1 MGATMDAAMSLSLS
15 TSLRSARL
23 HLFEAFINQAA
34 QRRPAEAAHLAT
46 GRRGELAAFFHL
58 RRKGYIVIARSWRSA
73 RLRGDIDLIAWEQ
86 DTLCFV
92 EVKTRTT
99 RDMATAEAAVDEDK
113 RRTLRRLARAYM
125 RQLPDQAAPARFDIL
140 SIYFEKEK
148 AAEFELFRGAF
159 DWS

>member
-1 MGATMDAAMSLSLS
+1 MPPLHA
-15 TSLRSARL
+15 ARL
-23 HLFEAFINQAA
+23 HLMEGFISAA
-34 QRRPAEAAHLAT
+34 ARRRVAEPAHLAT
-46 GRRGELAAFFHL
+46 GRRGETAAYFHL
-58 RRKGYIVIARSWRSA
+58 RRNGYIVVARGWRSS
-73 RLRGDIDLIAWEQ
+73 RHPGDLDLIAW
-86 DTLCFV
+86 DSDALCFI

-99 RDMATAEAAVDEDK
+99 REVATAEAAVDEDK

-125 RQLPDQAAPARFDIL
+125 RQLPQQDIQARFDIL

>member
-1 MGATMDAAMSLSLS
+1 MLLASVH
-15 TSLRSARL
+15 LR
-23 HLFEAFINQAA
+23 LFEAFIEKAGR
-34 QRRPAEAAHLAT
+34 RRPQEAAHLST

-58 RRKGYIVIARSWRSA
+58 RRQGYIVVARGWRSG
-73 RLRGDIDLIAWEQ
+73 RVRGDIDLIAWQ
-86 DTLCFV
+86 GDTLCFI

-99 RDMATAEAAVDEDK
+99 REVATAEAAVDEDK

-125 RQLPDQAAPARFDIL
+125 RQLPIQQTPARFDIL